1 MHTSEQ
7 LREEARNAGIKE
19 VVSKM
24 ESLEDRLQCTLKTV
38 SAECGTC
45 SGLS

>member
-1 MHTSEQ
+1 MHTSEF
-7 LREEARNAGIKE
+7 REEGRNAGIKE